1 MNWQN
6 IGLIA
11 IGSILGL
18 IPFFIEE
25 LIKLKFG
32 KNYYKIRETHHYL
45 IIRIPI
51 KIRVKEYFNIETN
64 TYECACCNPVWYFG
78 YNFKFDKIFTWS
90 KI

>member
-1 MNWQN
+1 MKLFKHIDKYNN
-6 IGLIA
+6 
-11 IGSILGL
+11 SNNN
-18 IPFFIEE
+18 EE
-25 LIKLKFG
+25 YIFTFG